1 MVSQSLTS
9 LGKMTA
15 FYIPAHKLD
24 APVADQTAT
33 PRATIHQFLIENFR
47 AYTHSPSLVKGF
59 WLDEGG
65 RMSHDV
71 LERFEVSFGA
81 EAEFERLVSFLRHIC
96 GDLGEEAVYLTRGEE
111 SFLVH
116 KAQTGTPYAAR
127 SRAEA
132 E

>member
-1 MVSQSLTS
+1 MDESLTP

-24 APVADQTAT
+24 APSPDGPS
-33 PRATIHQFLIENFR
+33 PRGTIHQFLIEHFR

-59 WLDEGG
+59 WVDDRG

-81 EAEFERLVSFLRHIC
+81 EVDFERLVGFLRRMC
-96 GDLGEEAVYLTRGEE
+96 NDLGEEAIYLTRGEE

-116 KAQTGTPYAAR
+116 KAR
-127 SRAEA
+127 
-132 E
+132 